1 MGSMRFRS
9 WSKKARLISGVC
21 VVAGIAAAAAS
32 YFLFFSKVSVE
43 PGPFADNP
51 KCSDVISRAPE
62 TVLHKQRDDVTGDG
76 VAAWG
81 DGSVVLRCGVTPLRP
96 TTNLCVD
103 VNGVDWVLDEKRAQK
118 DGVQVLTTYGRTPAV
133 EMTVEGDGPKAGDAL
148 VDVNR
153 AVRGI
158 PQKSKCLSLSDTL

>member
-1 MGSMRFRS
+1 M
-9 WSKKARLISGVC
+9 
-21 VVAGIAAAAAS
+21 AGIAAAVAS
-32 YFLFFSKVSVE
+32 YFLFFSKESVE
-43 PGPFADNP
+43 PGPYADNP
-51 KCSDVISRAPE
+51 KCADVISRAPE
-62 TVLHKQRDDVTGDG
+62 TVLSKHRDDVTGEG
-76 VAAWG
+76 VASWG

-103 VNGVDWVLDEKRAQK
+103 VNSVDWVLDEKRANK

-133 EMTVEGDGPKAGDAL
+133 EITVEGDGPKAGDAL

-153 AVRGI
+153 AVRSI

>member
-1 MGSMRFRS
+1 MRFRS

-21 VVAGIAAAAAS
+21 VAAAIAAAITS
-32 YFLFFSKVSVE
+32 YFLFFSKTSIE
-43 PGPFADNP
+43 PGPYAGNP

-62 TVLHKQRDDVTGDG
+62 TVLSKHRDDVTGKG
-76 VAAWG
+76 VASWG

-103 VNGVDWVLDEKRAQK
+103 INDVDWVLDEKRAQK
-118 DGVQVLTTYGRTPAV
+118 DGVQALTTYGRTPAV
-133 EMTVEGDGPKAGDAL
+133 EVTVEGDGPKAGAAL

-158 PQKSKCLSLSDTL
+158 PQKSKCLALGDTL

>member
-1 MGSMRFRS
+1 MRFRS
-9 WSKKARLISGVC
+9 WSKKARLIAGVC
-21 VVAGIAAAAAS
+21 VAAGIAAAVAS

-43 PGPFADNP
+43 PGPYAGNP
-51 KCSDVISRAPE
+51 KCADVIFRAPE
-62 TVLHKQRDDVTGDG
+62 TVLSKQRDDVTGEG

-96 TTNLCVD
+96 TTNLCVT

-118 DGVQVLTTYGRTPAV
+118 DGVQFLTTYGRDPAV
-133 EMTVEGDGPKAGDAL
+133 EVTVRGDGSKAGSAL

-158 PQKSKCLSLSDTL
+158 QQKSKCLALGDTL

>member
-1 MGSMRFRS
+1 MRFRS

-21 VVAGIAAAAAS
+21 VAAGIAAAVAS
-32 YFLFFSKVSVE
+32 YFLFFSKTSVE

-51 KCSDVISRAPE
+51 KCANVISRAPE
-62 TVLHKQRDDVTGDG
+62 TVLSKHRDDITGKG

-96 TTNLCVD
+96 TTNLCVT

-118 DGVQVLTTYGRTPAV
+118 DGVQVLTTYGRDPAV
-133 EMTVEGDGPKAGDAL
+133 EVTVEGDGAKAGDAL
-148 VDVNR
+148 IDVDR
-153 AVRGI
+153 AVREI
-158 PQKSKCLSLSDTL
+158 PQKSKCLALGDTL